1 MPFSTD
7 LNYSFDIEIKLTV
20 TFLYIQNVH
29 DVSSKTVTV
38 AFNWDYKNCPPRR
51 FMHSN
56 LGSQKN

>member
-38 AFNWDYKNCPPRR
+38 AFNWDDKNCPPRR
-51 FMHSN
+51 FMHIN